1 MAGAGLGDRSEAE
14 FGTDTVT
21 TGIGIDDHVFDPRLE
36 AGRNSVEREREA
48 AEDPAVDAGEEQHRV
63 DTRHES
69 LEISGGRRRGR
80 RRQLRD
86 QPLEG
91 LDQFVVDSLG
101 TLDVDGRRWIMR
113 GLAHDPLT
121 LVPCTGSVFAVGTEH
136 VRWLAQPNLNR
147 PVLVAAFTGWND
159 AGDAAS
165 SALRTMVESWG
176 AQPLAEIDPE
186 PFTDFATVRPSVR
199 LDEDHHRSIVW
210 PTVGVWSAS
219 LPGTDV
225 ILVLGPEP
233 ALRWRLFCEQIG
245 GIADHFGVN
254 MAISLGALLADVP
267 HSRPVPL
274 IGTATDDQLIERF
287 ELRRSQYEG
296 PTGIVGVLHDHLN
309 RVGMATASLWAA
321 VPGYASQIPSPKAAL
336 ALVERAC
343 SMIGTPAPLARLAV
357 EASEYDARVAAMIGD
372 DDDMIEYLTRL
383 EQLTDDDTDDHDDMA
398 TDSPVDPDALVEE
411 VEQFLR
417 DRDTD

>member
-1 MAGAGLGDRSEAE
+1 M
-14 FGTDTVT
+14 V
-21 TGIGIDDHVFDPRLE
+21 H
-36 AGRNSVEREREA
+36 
-48 AEDPAVDAGEEQHRV
+48 
-63 DTRHES
+63 
-69 LEISGGRRRGR
+69 
-80 RRQLRD
+80 
-86 QPLEG
+86 
-91 LDQFVVDSLG
+91 
-101 TLDVDGRRWIMR
+101 
-113 GLAHDPLT
+113 
-121 LVPCTGSVFAVGTEH
+121 VGTEH
-136 VRWLAQPNLNR
+136 VRWLAEPNLNR

-165 SALRTMVESWG
+165 TALRTMVESWG
-176 AQPLAEIDPE
+176 ADALAEIDPE
-186 PFTDFATVRPSVR
+186 VFTDFATVRPQVR
-199 LDEDHHRSIVW
+199 LDDDRHRSIVW

-233 ALRWRLFCEQIG
+233 ALRWRLFCEQIN
-245 GIADHFGVN
+245 GIADAFGVT

-309 RVGMATASLWAA
+309 RSDLATASLWAA

-357 EASEYDARVAAMIGD
+357 EAADYDAQVAAMIGD
-372 DDDMIEYLTRL
+372 DDDMIEYLSRL
-383 EQLTDDDTDDHDDMA
+383 EQLTDDENDTSDDLTNDA
-398 TDSPVDPDALVEE
+398 PVDPDALVEE